1 MEKVWPQTFGKLTH
15 GIYVL
20 TTFHKIEINGMI
32 ASWVSQVSY
41 EPPLVMVAIH
51 PNRYSHHLIEQSNCF
66 ALHVLARNQ
75 TELIERF
82 KTNVPTD
89 KFDSIHWYR
98 GKTDCPILKEC
109 VAYIECKVME
119 KYRPGN
125 HTLFIGEV
133 QDAQIFSDGTPLST
147 SDYKGM
153 YLGKD

>member
-1 MEKVWPQTFGKLTH
+1 MV
-15 GIYVL
+15 
-20 TTFHKIEINGMI
+20 

-66 ALHVLARNQ
+66 ALHVLAQNQ

-89 KFDSIHWYR
+89 KFDSVHWYR

-109 VAYIECKVME
+109 
-119 KYRPGN
+119 
-125 HTLFIGEV
+125 
-133 QDAQIFSDGTPLST
+133 T
-147 SDYKGM
+147 SW
-153 YLGKD
+153 